1 MSSYIQPQE
10 ECRQGNLL
18 NGLKDA
24 NVQLN
29 IRDNFANSVLTDSF
43 IWKMAVPLPPAS
55 PANVMIMLILA
66 IPNQANVIANI
77 TPMDTNVT
85 FVPEDFLATPW
96 PVLHKIVSH
105 VLVQRADRAW
115 KFQAT
120 SKVPN
125 VQNVQK
131 AEWASVVRNVRMV
144 TLGIPWA
151 SLDLSG
157 RVRNANVMATWTK
170 MPSVIVT
177 IRPASVSDA

>member
-1 MSSYIQPQE
+1 MSSYIQPQG
-10 ECRQGNLL
+10 ECRQANLP
-18 NGLKDA
+18 NGLKGA
-24 NVQLN
+24 NVLLN
-29 IRDNFANSVLTDSF
+29 IRANFANSVLTDFF
-43 IWKMAVPLPPAS
+43 IWIMAVLLPPAS
-55 PANVMIMLILA
+55 LANVMIMLILA

-85 FVPEDFLATPW
+85 FVPEAFMATPW

-105 VLVQRADRAW
+105 VLVQRAGPAW

-125 VQNVQK
+125 VQNAQK
-131 AEWASVVRNVRMV
+131 AEWASVVRNVRMA

-157 RVRNANVMATWTK
+157 RARNANVMAMWTK
-170 MPSVIVT
+170 MQSVIVT
-177 IRPASVSDA
+177 IRPASASDA